1 MVNGEE
7 SNMKKLDSKQ
17 EDELRPEYDLF
28 LLLKNAVRG
37 KYAERFK
44 QSTNLPIFISD
55 EAETQPTQ
63 KS

>member
-1 MVNGEE
+1 MHRL
-7 SNMKKLDSKQ
+7 KPT
-17 EDELRPEYDLF
+17 PE
-28 LLLKNAVRG
+28 LLKNAVRG